1 MVLREHGANFRHA
14 ITGIGCIFP
23 CRLQQFGLWQAHLRP
38 HELACFGRSHFI
50 GSGRTNPPSHIVSIV
65 LASAGQRPR
74 GTGPCRPVDR
84 STSWSRPVMSA
95 SRVRREK
102 AALSSGCEPTRR
114 TLQPE
119 ATGAV
124 MEATKAPPD
133 ERAVNRYAQPN
144 ATAPHSYS
152 TDSGRFP
159 SAWGAAK
166 GAKSPRKGGF
176 QRLGGIRGV
185 GTHPVGRASAYR
197 W

>member
-1 MVLREHGANFRHA
+1 
-14 ITGIGCIFP
+14 
-23 CRLQQFGLWQAHLRP
+23 
-38 HELACFGRSHFI
+38 
-50 GSGRTNPPSHIVSIV
+50 
-65 LASAGQRPR
+65 
-74 GTGPCRPVDR
+74 
-84 STSWSRPVMSA
+84 
-95 SRVRREK
+95 
-102 AALSSGCEPTRR
+102 
-114 TLQPE
+114 
-119 ATGAV
+119 

-185 GTHPVGRASAYR
+185 GTHPVGRGWKPLGTR
-197 W
+197 LQ